1 MPVLPHQD
9 RTTVSPRGLSDSA
22 ENATSTFLM
31 RSILYYITSCSQIY
45 KSTKCNDMQQCGSC
59 PRGPFCAFAHV
70 ESKFPL
76 IFVCTRPRTHS
87 LRSFRGRHFLDFLLS
102 ASRILCSRRTL
113 FPHTELPTS
122 PSASGSTFSP
132 GGVEPQQTP
141 HGARVCLRLG
151 FRSLLAQRRGVCSGA
166 GAAGKRLVSV

>member
-9 RTTVSPRGLSDSA
+9 GTTVSPRGLSALA

-31 RSILYYITSCSQIY
+31 RSILHYITSCPQIY

-76 IFVCTRPRTHS
+76 YIRLHTS
-87 LRSFRGRHFLDFLLS
+87 QNSFITQLQKASFLGFPSFCLQNPSFQTNPLS
-102 ASRILCSRRTL
+102 
-113 FPHTELPTS
+113 PHRAPHLP
-122 PSASGSTFSP
+122 
-132 GGVEPQQTP
+132 
-141 HGARVCLRLG
+141 LG
-151 FRSLLAQRRGVCSGA
+151 FRIHFQSRRRRAPADTAWCPGLPAPRLQIPSRSAQGRM
-166 GAAGKRLVSV
+166 